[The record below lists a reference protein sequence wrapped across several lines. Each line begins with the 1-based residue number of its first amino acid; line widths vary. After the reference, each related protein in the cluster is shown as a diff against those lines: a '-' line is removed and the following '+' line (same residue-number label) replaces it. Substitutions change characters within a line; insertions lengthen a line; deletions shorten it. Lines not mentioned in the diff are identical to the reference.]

1 MVRYPKRPP
10 QRGKALG
17 QDGHALVA
25 QRDLFRLSAL
35 VLSVTSAAVALL
47 SIAGSPTWLLTLLSG
62 ATASLAVVRGIP
74 PLLLSIRPNLVGSRH
89 TDETDLLACCRIH
102 ERTHDMV
109 LLIDPNTHLVLD
121 CNRQASHLLRL
132 PREQLLRHNILELAE
147 QTDPLQDLLR
157 LTQELAGVHH
167 RNIRL
172 RSRNSGILYFEMS
185 AERLRIQGRPLILLL
200 GQDQTRHAEAENRV
214 LHLAYHDTLTDL
226 PNRTLLTDRV
236 NHALQRSQRSGQ
248 HGALLFLDL
257 DNFKRINDSLGHSI
271 GDLLLQEL
279 AARLRRTLREED
291 TISRLGGD
299 EFVVLLE
306 HLGRDP
312 EEADRQVREIARKI
326 RTALAPAYHL
336 NGHELHM
343 TASIGYVAFPRD
355 GQTME
360 TLLRHADL
368 AMYQAKKAG
377 RDTVTCFHPSMDEIA
392 TQRMRVENEIRQA
405 LQDDHLEL
413 YFQPVLRIQDGH
425 ILGAEA
431 LLRWRHPRD
440 GLILPDRFLPQIED
454 GALMLTLAD
463 WVLERTCQELATIM
477 DTPGM
482 RPPDYIAVN
491 ISHQQFHQPDF
502 VSRARNII
510 EATGADP
517 HHLLFEIT
525 ETVIMTNAHEARA
538 RMLALKE
545 LGLRFAIDDFG
556 TGYSSLSYLKQLPAD
571 TLKID
576 RSFVREVT
584 RDPDDAAIVRT
595 VLGIA
600 DHMGMQVIAEG
611 VEHREQLHFLREHG
625 CTCYQG
631 FLGRPPLDRQAFREE
646 LRLGAQ
652 LRLVE

>member
-1 MVRYPKRPP
+1 V
-10 QRGKALG
+10 
-17 QDGHALVA
+17 
-25 QRDLFRLSAL
+25 
-35 VLSVTSAAVALL
+35 
-47 SIAGSPTWLLTLLSG
+47 
-62 ATASLAVVRGIP
+62 
-74 PLLLSIRPNLVGSRH
+74 
-89 TDETDLLACCRIH
+89 
-102 ERTHDMV
+102 V
-109 LLIDPNTHLVLD
+109 LLIDPDSHLVLD
-121 CNRQASHLLRL
+121 CNRQASRLLRL
-132 PREQLLRHNILELAE
+132 SKAQLLQHNILELAE
-147 QTDPLQDLLR
+147 QTEPLLELLR
-157 LTQELAGVHH
+157 QARESTGIHH

-172 RSRNSGILYFEMS
+172 RSPNSKILYFEMS
-185 AERLRIQGRPLILLL
+185 AERLQMRGRSLILLL
-200 GQDQTRHAEAENRV
+200 GQDQTRHAEAESRV

-299 EFVVLLE
+299 EFVVLIE

-312 EEADRQVREIARKI
+312 AEADRQIREIARKI
-326 RTALAPAYHL
+326 RAALAPAYHL

-343 TASIGYVAFPRD
+343 TASIGHVVFPRD

-377 RDTVTCFHPSMDEIA
+377 RDTVTRFHPSMDEIA

-405 LQDDHLEL
+405 LQDGHLEL
-413 YFQPVLRIQDGH
+413 YFQPVLRIRDGR

-431 LLRWRHPRD
+431 LLRWRHPQE
-440 GLILPDRFLPQIED
+440 GLILPGRFLPLIED
-454 GALMLTLAD
+454 GALMLTLTD
-463 WVLERTCQELATIM
+463 WVLEHACRELATIM
-477 DTPGM
+477 ATPGM
-482 RPPDYIAVN
+482 CLPGYLAVN

-502 VSRARNII
+502 VARVRGII

-517 HHLLFEIT
+517 RHLLFEIT
-525 ETVIMTNAHEARA
+525 ETVIMTHAHEARA

-576 RSFVREVT
+576 RSFVSEVT

-600 DHMGMQVIAEG
+600 DHMGMQVVAEG
-611 VEHREQLHFLREHG
+611 VEHQEQLHFLREHG

-631 FLGRPPLDRQAFREE
+631 FLGRPPLEQQAFREE
-646 LRLGAQ
+646 LRLNAQ

>member
-1 MVRYPKRPP
+1 MIRYPKRHPG
-10 QRGKALG
+10 REKALG
-17 QDGHALVA
+17 QDARTLVA
-25 QRDLFRLSAL
+25 RRDLLRLPAL
-35 VLSVTSAAVALL
+35 VLSTTCAAVALL
-47 SIAGSPTWLLTLLSG
+47 SMAGSPTWLMTLLSG
-62 ATASLAVVRGIP
+62 AAASLAAIRAIP
-74 PLLLSIRPNLVGSRH
+74 GLLLSIRHDAGGAPPGAQG
-89 TDETDLLACCRIH
+89 DLLAHCQIH
-102 ERTHDMV
+102 QRTHDVV
-109 LLIDPNTHLVLD
+109 LLIDPDSHLVID
-121 CNRQASHLLRL
+121 CNQQACRLLCL
-132 PREQLLRHNILELAE
+132 SREQLLQHNILELAE
-147 QTDPLQDLLR
+147 QTEPLLDLLR
-157 LTQELAGVHH
+157 QAQEIPGVHH
-167 RNIRL
+167 RKIRL
-172 RSRNSGILYFEMS
+172 RSHSSDILYFEMS
-185 AERLRIQGRPLILLL
+185 GECIQPHDRPSILLL
-200 GQDQTRHAEAENRV
+200 GQDQTRHAEAEGRV

-306 HLGRDP
+306 HLGRDDD
-312 EEADRQVREIARKI
+312 ETDRQVREIARKI

-355 GQTME
+355 GETME

-377 RDTVTCFHPSMDEIA
+377 RDTVTRFQPSMDEVA
-392 TQRMRVENEIRQA
+392 TQRMRVENEVRQA
-405 LQDDHLEL
+405 LQDGNLEL
-413 YFQPVLRIQDGH
+413 FFQPVLRIQDGH

-431 LLRWRHPRD
+431 LLRWRHPEE

-463 WVLERTCQELATIM
+463 WVLEQTCGELATIM
-477 DTPGM
+477 ATPGM
-482 RPPDYIAVN
+482 HPPDYIAVN

-502 VSRARNII
+502 VARARGII
-510 EATGADP
+510 EAAGADP
-517 HHLLFEIT
+517 RRLLFEIT

-538 RMLALKE
+538 RMLALKD

-611 VEHREQLHFLREHG
+611 VEHREQLEFLSEHG

-631 FLGRPPLDRQAFREE
+631 FLGRPPLDRETFRKE